1 MLLTMSYQD
10 VTTCRDARRFDGV
23 RTPFT
28 SRGWMSVSKHG
39 YANQAIAL
47 AHLHTEAPLTG

>member
-1 MLLTMSYQD
+1 MLLTMSYKD
-10 VTTCRDARRFDGV
+10 VTTCRDARCFDGV

-47 AHLHTEAPLTG
+47 ANLHTEAPLTG

>member
-1 MLLTMSYQD
+1 MLLIMRYMD

-28 SRGWMSVSKHG
+28 SRRWLSVSKHG

-47 AHLHTEAPLTG
+47 ANLQTEAPLTG